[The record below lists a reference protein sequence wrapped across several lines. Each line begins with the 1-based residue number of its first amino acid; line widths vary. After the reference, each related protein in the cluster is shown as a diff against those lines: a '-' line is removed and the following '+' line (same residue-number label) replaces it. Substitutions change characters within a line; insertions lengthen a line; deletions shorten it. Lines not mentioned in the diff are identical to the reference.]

1 MCSSFRGN
9 NKSVAK
15 YICLMNPWTK
25 HPSGLSLL
33 YARWVGWEIFKGKNL
48 VKKMLLAFQQD
59 STLSPRLTAEGLP
72 SQLSLY
78 SNTSWKEGEITQQF
92 LTVKAMKSC
101 SSHLVSI
108 FFIAYLGSSYEMLAR
123 AYSQLMYIMKTIF
136 LPQQGFW
143 SRKGLPLPNS
153 VMFVEVLL
161 EPEEPEVCPAS
172 YALQVRRQPACEPH
186 RRKSSQMFMSVNF
199 VSPEKCLQGKQASL
213 PMYICFRSYPQPLGT
228 GTIFLFCVGTL
239 VALLRAWTF

>member
-153 VMFVEVLL
+153 VMSVECCWNQKSQKCVL
-161 EPEEPEVCPAS
+161 
-172 YALQVRRQPACEPH
+172 
-186 RRKSSQMFMSVNF
+186 
-199 VSPEKCLQGKQASL
+199 QAM
-213 PMYICFRSYPQPLGT
+213 PFR
-228 GTIFLFCVGTL
+228 
-239 VALLRAWTF
+239 